1 MRQWLKANWLAAWLT
16 AVLLSALGL
25 AGRAWGAL
33 AYPPLDLFGIL
44 TQFAG
49 VPRVFQI
56 IHSIFG
62 LGQGGKIFAFV
73 GVVVLWLGGLTLLGL
88 LQPWVGALA
97 LGLLLLSFTPFPVAL
112 GYAAAFW
119 LLTLGVRALLRPL
132 RAGDVNTGD
141 VDKRRT
147 LVGALWGG
155 SALLV
160 AGGLAGV
167 FRSVG
172 GSARQ
177 AAQVGPDGALPLGVT
192 PQQDFYY
199 VSKNLEAFDP
209 QLSAADWKLTVN
221 GMVRSPATFT
231 LDELRQF
238 PGRDVQ
244 LTLSCISN
252 PIGGPLISNGIW
264 TGFTV
269 ADLLKK
275 VGVQPGAK
283 FIVWKAADGYEESL
297 PLGDAYEQ
305 DVVLVYGLNGQPLSQ
320 KHGFPLRV
328 LIPGRYGMKQPR
340 WITSIRLTDQDIA
353 GYWNKRGWSKTARV
367 EIMSRIDQPAEA
379 TPTVKAGV
387 PTPLRGVAFGGLR
400 PITRVEVST
409 DGEQTWR
416 AAKLTE
422 LGSKYAWTLWE
433 LPWTP
438 AAGSHQLAVR
448 AYSGDEAQ
456 VKTDAEALPE
466 GATGYHTF
474 VVAAS

>member
-1 MRQWLKANWLAAWLT
+1 MRNWLKANWLAAWLS
-16 AVLLSALGL
+16 AVLLSGLGL
-25 AGRAWGAL
+25 AGRVWGNW

-49 VPRVFQI
+49 VPRAFQI

-97 LGLLLLSFTPFPVAL
+97 LGLLLLSFTPWTVAL
-112 GYAAAFW
+112 AYAAAFW
-119 LLTLGVRALLRPL
+119 LLTLGVRALLRPV
-132 RAGDVNTGD
+132 RAGDVGR
-141 VDKRRT
+141 RRT
-147 LVGALWGG
+147 LAGALWGG

-160 AGGLAGV
+160 AGGLAGI

-172 GSARQ
+172 GAAQ
-177 AAQVGPDGALPLGVT
+177 QVAQVGPDGTLPLGVT
-192 PQQDFYY
+192 PQKDFYY

-209 QLSAADWKLTVN
+209 QLSAKDWKLSVG
-221 GMVRSPATFT
+221 GMVKQPATFT
-231 LDELRQF
+231 LDDLRQF
-238 PGRDVQ
+238 EGRNLQ

-252 PIGGPLISNGIW
+252 PVGGPLISNGIW

-297 PLGDAYEQ
+297 PLGDAYAQ
-305 DVVLVYGLNGQPLSQ
+305 DVLLVYGLNGQPLSQ

-367 EIMSRIDQPAEA
+367 EIMSRIDQPDEGA
-379 TPTVKAGV
+379 PTVKAGA
-387 PTPLRGVAFGGLR
+387 PTPIRGVAFGGLK
-400 PITRVEVST
+400 PITKVEVST
-409 DGEQTWR
+409 DGEQSWQE
-416 AAKLTE
+416 AKLTK
-422 LGSKYAWTLWE
+422 LGSQYAWTLWE

-438 AAGSHQLAVR
+438 AAGAHQLAVR
-448 AYSGDEAQ
+448 AFSGDEAQ
-456 VKTDAEALPE
+456 VRADAEALPE
-466 GATGYHTF
+466 GATGYHSFIVT
-474 VVAAS
+474 AS